1 MLDLTDLEN
10 RGVTVK
16 KFCGL
21 DIQDGVGCTGEAV
34 GDITA
39 QMEDGVEIPIPVCQP
54 HLDAI
59 MAEFDVHDLS
69 T

>member
-1 MLDLTDLEN
+1 MLNLTDLEN
-10 RGVTVK
+10 RGILVK

-34 GDITA
+34 GDLTA
-39 QMEDGVEIPIPVCQP
+39 EMEDGTEVPIPVCQP

-59 MAEFDVHDLS
+59 MSEFEVQDRS
-69 T
+69 I